1 MRRCRSRSGRFT
13 RLPNRRRRRRSGFG
27 ERLVRGTVY
36 IDVSNLLLVEEKERD
51 LHRKSILDLSKR
63 SLAKGLSR
71 VRAAGVAPAFGAH
84 P

>member
-13 RLPNRRRRRRSGFG
+13 RLPDRRRRRYLGFRD
-27 ERLVRGTVY
+27 RLVRGAVY
-36 IDVSNLLLVEEKERD
+36 IEVSNLLLVEDKERD

-71 VRAAGVAPAFGAH
+71 ARAAGVAPALGAH